1 MAVDPIAFGRFL
13 EYFREG
19 TGTVDENTIDK
30 LDAVTEFDVTPVY
43 KWF

>member
-1 MAVDPIAFGRFL
+1 MTVHPIAFGGFL
-13 EYFREG
+13 EDFRES
-19 TGTVDENTIDK
+19 TGTIDEDTIDK